1 MLPVMAEGRGQM
13 ARCLSERV
21 AERAGA
27 AAKGVWLSVLR
38 REAVR
43 RGRHVSPDRARSLR
57 GTSEV
62 TNLASSRR

>member
-27 AAKGVWLSVLR
+27 AAKGVWVVG
-38 REAVR
+38 AA
-43 RGRHVSPDRARSLR
+43 ARSR
-57 GTSEV
+57 AQGPTR
-62 TNLASSRR
+62 LA